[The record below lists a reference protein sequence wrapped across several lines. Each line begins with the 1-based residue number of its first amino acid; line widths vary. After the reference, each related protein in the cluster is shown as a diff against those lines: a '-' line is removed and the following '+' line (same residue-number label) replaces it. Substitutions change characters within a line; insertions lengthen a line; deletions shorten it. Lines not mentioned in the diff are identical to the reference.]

1 MLDAGGNPIPT
12 YSQTDITE
20 MAKVMTGWTYWPIS
34 GAIKWNSGINYLFN
48 MTPCEGPT
56 PPAGGV
62 VCGTQ
67 DWHDITQKNLAF
79 IPPVTVPAGAT
90 ADTDLRVAVNALFY
104 HSNTPPFIGRQL
116 IQHLVTSN
124 PSPAYVQRVSNVFIN
139 NGSGVRGDMK
149 AVVKAVLLD
158 PEALTPRNP
167 VTSTFGKL
175 KEPVLL
181 VTNLLRAMNST
192 SDGVYPLLQTPN
204 MDESVYTSPTVF
216 NYYPADYVI
225 PGTNNLLGP
234 QFGIFN
240 ATTYFPRA
248 NFMYNLSLGA
258 SCPGLT
264 PQVCGPNADATVL
277 GSTGTKID
285 YGQLTPFANNST
297 NLVQQVNNML
307 LFGTMPPG
315 MKLAIKNAI
324 DIPALGGAAGPYT
337 AQQLLDRARTAV
349 YLVTVSPKY
358 QLEF

>member
-1 MLDAGGNPIPT
+1 VI
-12 YSQTDITE
+12 
-20 MAKVMTGWTYWPIS
+20 
-34 GAIKWNSGINYLFN
+34 
-48 MTPCEGPT
+48 
-56 PPAGGV
+56 
-62 VCGTQ
+62 
-67 DWHDITQKNLAF
+67 
-79 IPPVTVPAGAT
+79 
-90 ADTDLRVAVNALFY
+90 
-104 HSNTPPFIGRQL
+104 
-116 IQHLVTSN
+116 
-124 PSPAYVQRVSNVFIN
+124 
-139 NGSGVRGDMK
+139 
-149 AVVKAVLLD
+149 KAVLLD

-181 VTNLLRAMNST
+181 VTNLLRAMNAT

-204 MDESVYTSPTVF
+204 MDENVYTSPTVF

-258 SCPGLT
+258 ACPGGT
-264 PQVCGPNADATVL
+264 PNVCGPNADNTVL
-277 GSTGTKID
+277 GSTGTKVD
-285 YGQLTPFANNST
+285 YGILAAAPDTTTLIQL
-297 NLVQQVNNML
+297 VNNML

-324 DIPALGGAAGPYT
+324 DIPALGGPAGPYT
-337 AQQLLDRARTAV
+337 ATQLRDRARTAV